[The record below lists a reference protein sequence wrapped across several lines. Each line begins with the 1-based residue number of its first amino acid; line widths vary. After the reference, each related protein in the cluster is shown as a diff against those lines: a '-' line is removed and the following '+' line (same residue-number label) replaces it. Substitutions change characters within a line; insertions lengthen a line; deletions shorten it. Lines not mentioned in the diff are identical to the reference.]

1 MRAEPVLSGTQQALS
16 KCSPNRTS
24 GPQVSTQR
32 RGGEGAGKMDA
43 GTDHEGRKT
52 SSGETQPAPSPD
64 HPDAGAWPPKPCRA
78 ATESPSAELPVPE
91 HDPVPAAALAVE
103 TTVIPADARP
113 ESPVGPQAEH
123 RGRQPC
129 KGQTLGPEGGPGEGR
144 SVPWPLGLGVA
155 PQASEA
161 WSSRSVASPPTRED
175 EGRV

>member
-1 MRAEPVLSGTQQALS
+1 M
-16 KCSPNRTS
+16 
-24 GPQVSTQR
+24 STQR
-32 RGGEGAGKMDA
+32 RGGEGAEKMDA

-113 ESPVGPQAEH
+113 ESLWGPKLSTEDGSLVKGKLLGRRGVLGKGGLSLGHSAWGWLH
-123 RGRQPC
+123 RPQRP
-129 KGQTLGPEGGPGEGR
+129 GPAG
-144 SVPWPLGLGVA
+144 PWP
-155 PQASEA
+155 
-161 WSSRSVASPPTRED
+161 PPHP
-175 EGRV
+175 